1 MVKKFAESAP
11 KPLRFYMSVGLW
23 EGAGMLSGNR
33 ILHSVLTG
41 KKNEVIYS
49 EVVSGHNYLNFQS
62 TFPEGLVALLGPK
75 QH

>member
-33 ILHSVLTG
+33 ILRAVLTG
-41 KKNEVIYS
+41 KGNKVIYT
-49 EVVSGHNYLNFQS
+49 EVVSGHNYMNFQS
-62 TFPEGLVALLGPK
+62 TFPDGLIALLGPK